1 MSNVCF
7 KRNTCKGNV
16 YELKRGGKNLQG
28 NPYLNPGAHG
38 KTETKPVNKIR
49 SPTFQ
54 KNIKTTNYNVI
65 QSF

>member
-1 MSNVCF
+1 MKMSMSW
-7 KRNTCKGNV
+7 KG
-16 YELKRGGKNLQG
+16 GGKNLQG